1 MFEVFANLTLCQGLL
16 PNANITVIGVS
27 WTLAVIFVFYMLF
40 PFFCFLIG
48 NKKRAWGVAVAALM
62 FNWLCSS
69 YFSAGR
75 GNIVYDAIYFIAGGL
90 IFLYRKEL
98 AEFASKHKVIAGVI
112 LLIATVVYFAVGG
125 YTLMMLLFCVAAL
138 PSVVQFS
145 AAVILAGQ
153 VVFIFGTKGIK
164 KNIGLLWIPLMIF
177 FYVRNNP
184 NIKFYSLTYIQ
195 VLLLFVCCI
204 LFSASGG
211 FNDRCWM
218 IKMVSSWRYLYFI
231 YIAFTIYMFLDSS
244 AINFVCN
251 LFPDAASTILN
262 QYHNAGIPG
271 LTKHYSTN
279 GMLLAVGTMIFGS
292 YALTEKRRS
301 DYLLFLISVAALL
314 LSGKRA
320 HTVFGLTAL
329 YLCYFAYNS
338 NAKKSRLVKCIGVLL
353 GALTVFAVASYCVPA
368 LATVVFRFID
378 TAETGD
384 MSVGR
389 VDVWLKAFSMFGK
402 HSLVGIGWGQ
412 YVNQGGWFWNIHNIY
427 IQLLVE
433 TGIIG
438 FIIYC
443 GWFLFHLVRT

>member
-1 MFEVFANLTLCQGLL
+1 MQLKVKKHELRLLLQCIPILTFA
-16 PNANITVIGVS
+16 
-27 WTLAVIFVFYMLF
+27 TLASLGS
-40 PFFCFLIG
+40 L
-48 NKKRAWGVAVAALM
+48 
-62 FNWLCSS
+62 
-69 YFSAGR
+69 
-75 GNIVYDAIYFIAGGL
+75 
-90 IFLYRKEL
+90 
-98 AEFASKHKVIAGVI
+98 
-112 LLIATVVYFAVGG
+112 
-125 YTLMMLLFCVAAL
+125 L

-204 LFSASGG
+204 LFSAMGG
-211 FNDRCWM
+211 FNDRRWM
-218 IKMVSSWRYLYFI
+218 IKMVSSWRYFYFI

-251 LFPDAASTILN
+251 LFPDAASTILD

-301 DYLLFLISVAALL
+301 GYLLFLISVAALL

-338 NAKKSRLVKCIGVLL
+338 NAKKSRIIKSIGVLL
-353 GALTVFAVASYCVPA
+353 GSLTAFTVASYCVPA

-389 VDVWLKAFSMFGK
+389 VDVWLKALSMFGN

-433 TGIIG
+433 TGVRCFIIG
-438 FIIYC
+438 VRC
-443 GWFLFHLVRT
+443 GRLVMNALMLRQNEKQI

>member
-1 MFEVFANLTLCQGLL
+1 MQLKVKKHELRLLLQCIPILTFA
-16 PNANITVIGVS
+16 
-27 WTLAVIFVFYMLF
+27 TLASLGS
-40 PFFCFLIG
+40 L
-48 NKKRAWGVAVAALM
+48 
-62 FNWLCSS
+62 
-69 YFSAGR
+69 
-75 GNIVYDAIYFIAGGL
+75 
-90 IFLYRKEL
+90 
-98 AEFASKHKVIAGVI
+98 
-112 LLIATVVYFAVGG
+112 
-125 YTLMMLLFCVAAL
+125 L

-204 LFSASGG
+204 LFSALGG

-218 IKMVSSWRYLYFI
+218 KKMVSSWRYLYFI

-320 HTVFGLTAL
+320 HTVFGLAAL

-338 NAKKSRLVKCIGVLL
+338 NAKKSRLVKGIGVLL

-389 VDVWLKAFSMFGK
+389 VDVWLKAFSMFDN

-443 GWFLFHLVRT
+443 GWFLFHLVRTWSMYSKMRVNPEDYTNIDYCLMNFSLAMQIFFILYGFTGNPLYDREMFVPYFIACAISINYANNDDGSELE

>member
-1 MFEVFANLTLCQGLL
+1 MQLKVKKHELRLLLQCIPILTFA
-16 PNANITVIGVS
+16 
-27 WTLAVIFVFYMLF
+27 TLASLGS
-40 PFFCFLIG
+40 L
-48 NKKRAWGVAVAALM
+48 
-62 FNWLCSS
+62 
-69 YFSAGR
+69 
-75 GNIVYDAIYFIAGGL
+75 
-90 IFLYRKEL
+90 
-98 AEFASKHKVIAGVI
+98 
-112 LLIATVVYFAVGG
+112 
-125 YTLMMLLFCVAAL
+125 L

-153 VVFIFGTKGIK
+153 VVFIYVTKGIK

-204 LFSASGG
+204 LFSALGG

-338 NAKKSRLVKCIGVLL
+338 NAKKSRLVKGIGVLL

-378 TAETGD
+378 TAETGGSRKPHQSL
-384 MSVGR
+384 MITR
-389 VDVWLKAFSMFGK
+389 AF
-402 HSLVGIGWGQ
+402 H
-412 YVNQGGWFWNIHNIY
+412 
-427 IQLLVE
+427 
-433 TGIIG
+433 
-438 FIIYC
+438 
-443 GWFLFHLVRT
+443 